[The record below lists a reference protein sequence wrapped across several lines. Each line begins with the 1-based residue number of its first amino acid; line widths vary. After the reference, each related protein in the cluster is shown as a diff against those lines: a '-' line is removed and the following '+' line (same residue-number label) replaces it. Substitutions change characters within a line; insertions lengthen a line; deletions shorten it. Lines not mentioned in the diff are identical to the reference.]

1 MVIAFA
7 PANAY
12 QPPKSGLGVL
22 RMGDAVHNLADYEMF
37 REAAWQ
43 GSHALEGFV
52 RNIKYS

>member
-12 QPPKSGLGVL
+12 QPPKTGLGVL

-37 REAAWQ
+37 RETAWQ
-43 GSHALEGFV
+43 GAHALKGFV
-52 RNIKYS
+52 ENVKYS